1 MSLPTLAVRRPVTTL
16 MILISVLVVGGIA
29 LARLP
34 LAYLPEVDVPYIG
47 VEIPYPNSNPT
58 QIEKEI
64 TKPVEE
70 VLATLPGV
78 KKLRTSSS
86 ADEASFSMEFTWGQ
100 NLDIVRMQVSEK
112 MEQVRPSLPDGIGQI
127 MIYSFNTQDIP
138 VIQGRISAKG
148 VDLSAN
154 YDLLEARVLNRIRR
168 VPGVARVDLNGVEPR
183 EISIELILDKIQE
196 HNVDLNRLIE
206 RLRGAGS
213 NMVLGPVD
221 DAGLRYTARVLS
233 SFQTLENIESF
244 IINENG
250 LTLGDIAEIYY
261 EEPPIPWGRHLN
273 GEYAIA
279 LEVFK
284 ESTANTVDVV
294 HSVMA
299 VIEND
304 INQDEL
310 LAGVDVFVWEDQAE
324 EITKGINGLLKA
336 GVIGALLAVFSLYF
350 FLRRL
355 DSTVIVSLC
364 IPFSIIAAC
373 GVMFFMGKTLNI
385 LSMMG
390 LMLGVGMLV
399 DNAIV
404 VLESID
410 RKHREEPSVEK
421 AAILGSKQVVMAV
434 TASTATTLIV
444 FLPLIVGASTDL
456 TTWLREMGITIALS
470 LGCSLFSSLTLIP
483 LMSAHFLRAR
493 RTKPSRSLEWM
504 ENSYSR
510 ALGWT
515 LRHKVTT
522 FFLILVAMVVGFT
535 PFIAGMVES
544 SMFSA
549 TVNKRLYL
557 HYEFDDYHYKSEAE
571 RAVNKV
577 EAYLAPKQEEFG
589 VESIYSFYMANRAGT
604 TLILE
609 RQDLRDK
616 EIKELREKVREGLPE
631 IPGVRVFFFEDADS
645 GGNETW
651 FAVKFFGQDSG
662 VLRGLTEETER
673 RLNTLEGM
681 RDVSSSFKRGRNEVQ
696 VKVDLDKAARLGMT
710 AQDVSNI
717 FAFTLGGMRL
727 PRFNAGQREVETWL
741 ALRLEDRSNLEDL
754 KKIRFSGDDGR
765 PIKLGDIATFE
776 IVRREQEIERENR
789 KVRAAVYAVYEGEDW
804 DSTREEIES
813 LVNALDMP
821 AGYAWSWNDWMLEQ
835 DQQGAQMA
843 MNFLLALVL
852 VYLVMASLFESLAQ
866 PFAILASILFA
877 LPGAAWMSV
886 ATDTPFNLM
895 SQIGLLILMGIVVNN
910 GIVLLD
916 RMNQHRKAGMGRD
929 QAILAAGRDRM
940 RPILMTATTTIIG
953 LMPLALGGSTV
964 GGLFY
969 FPLARTVMGGLMS
982 SAVLTLLA
990 LPSITIFIEWIA
1002 AWMKGIWQRSAPR
1015 PAALGSPAA
1024 RTVRTGRRGDPHYHQ
1039 TLLLIGLPAVSIRV
1053 DGHRR

>member
-1 MSLPTLAVRRPVTTL
+1 MNLPSLAVRRPVTTL
-16 MILISVLVVGGIA
+16 MILISVMVVGAIA
-29 LARLP
+29 MDRLP
-34 LAYLPEVDVPYIG
+34 HAYLPDLDMPYIG
-47 VEIPYPNSNPT
+47 VQIPYPNSNPT
-58 QIEKEI
+58 QVEKEI

-78 KKLRTSSS
+78 KQLRTSSS
-86 ADEASFSMEFTWGQ
+86 ADEASFSMEFAWGQ
-100 NLDIVRMQVSEK
+100 DLDVLRMQVSEK
-112 MEQVRPSLPDGIGQI
+112 MDQVRPSLPAGVGQI
-127 MIYSFNTQDIP
+127 LIYSFNTQDIP
-138 VIQGRISAKG
+138 VIEGRISAKG
-148 VDLSAN
+148 VDLSAH
-154 YDLLEARVLNRIRR
+154 YDLLESRVLNRIRR
-168 VPGVARVDLNGVEPR
+168 VPGVARVDLNGVAPR
-183 EISIELILDKIQE
+183 EISIELILDKVQE
-196 HNVDLNRLIE
+196 HQVDLSRLIE

-233 SFQTLENIESF
+233 SFQTLENIEQF
-244 IINENG
+244 VIDGNG

-261 EEPPIPWGRHLN
+261 EEPPIAWGRHLN

-294 HSVMA
+294 EAVMT
-299 VIEND
+299 VIDED
-304 INQDEL
+304 IGQDEL

-324 EITKGINGLLKA
+324 AINEGINGLLKA
-336 GVIGALLAVFSLYF
+336 GAIGALLAVFSLYF

-355 DSTVIVSLC
+355 DSTIIVSLS

-410 RKHREEPSVEK
+410 QRHRVEPDVKK
-421 AAILGSKQVVMAV
+421 AALQGSKQVVMAV

-444 FLPLIVGASTDL
+444 FLPLIVGASTGL
-456 TTWLREMGITIALS
+456 TTWLREMGITIGLA

-483 LMSAHFLRAR
+483 LMSAHFLRKR

-504 ENSYSR
+504 ERTYGKT
-510 ALGWT
+510 LGWT
-515 LRHKVTT
+515 LRHKLAS
-522 FFLILVAMVVGFT
+522 FFILMGTVGVGFT

-544 SMFSA
+544 SQFSG

-557 HYEFDDYHYKSEAE
+557 NYEFDDYHYKSEAE
-571 RAVNKV
+571 QAVNKI
-577 EAYLAPKQEEFG
+577 EAYLSAHTEDFNI
-589 VESIYSFYMANRAGT
+589 ESVYSFYMSNRAGT
-604 TLILE
+604 TLILN
-609 RQDLRDK
+609 RQDMRDK
-616 EIKELREKVREGLPE
+616 EIKALREKVREGLPE
-631 IPGVRVFFFEDADS
+631 IPGVRVFFYEDADS
-645 GGNETW
+645 GGNSTW
-651 FAVKFFGQDSG
+651 FAVKFFGQDAG
-662 VLRGLTEETER
+662 VLRELTEETER
-673 RLNTLEGM
+673 RLNTLDGI
-681 RDVSSSFKRGRNEVQ
+681 RDVSSSFKRGRNEIQ
-696 VKVDLDKAARLGMT
+696 VKVDRDKAARLGMT

-754 KKIRFSGDDGR
+754 KRIRFATNDGR
-765 PIKLGDIATFE
+765 QVKLGDIATFQV
-776 IVRREQEIERENR
+776 VRREQEIVRENR
-789 KVRAAVYAVYEGEDW
+789 KVRGAVYAIYEGEEW

-821 AGYAWSWNDWMLEQ
+821 PGYAWSWNDWMLEQ
-835 DQQGAQMA
+835 DEQGAQMV
-843 MNFLLALVL
+843 MNFLLALLL

-866 PFAILASILFA
+866 PFAILFSILFA
-877 LPGAAWMSV
+877 LPGAGWMSW

-895 SQIGLLILMGIVVNN
+895 SQIGFLILMGIVVNN

-916 RMNQHRKAGMGRD
+916 RMNQHRRAGMSRD
-929 QAILAAGRDRM
+929 EAIIAAGRDRM
-940 RPILMTATTTIIG
+940 RPILMTAVTTIIG

-969 FPLARTVMGGLMS
+969 FPLARTVMGGLIS
-982 SAVLTLLA
+982 SAFFTLLA
-990 LPSITIFIEWIA
+990 LPLITIFVEWIA
-1002 AWMKGIWQRSAPR
+1002 GWMKRIWQLSAPR
-1015 PAALGSPAA
+1015 PRAMLQPAGA
-1024 RTVRTGRRGDPHYHQ
+1024 V
-1039 TLLLIGLPAVSIRV
+1039 TLVTTKPSS
-1053 DGHRR
+1053 